1 MTDPAPDR
9 ATGPI
14 FRLMYRSRNRIPQEQ
29 RKTELGLL
37 FSQVRPN
44 NKRQQITGALLLSQD
59 AFVQIL
65 EGEESAVRA
74 LFAKIE
80 KDPRHDSVALLSTGI
95 VAERVFSRWAMA
107 KVADD
112 GESDIPLIAN
122 TRGISEAASRGTTP
136 EQNLVL
142 DVMRQAARGE
152 AHAI

>member
-9 ATGPI
+9 ATGPT

>member
-9 ATGPI
+9 ATGPT

-29 RKTELGLL
+29 RKVELGLL

-59 AFVQIL
+59 TFVQIL
-65 EGEESAVRA
+65 EGEEAAVRA
-74 LFAKIE
+74 LFEKIE
-80 KDPRHDSVALLSTGI
+80 KDPRHDSVALLTTGM
-95 VAERVFSRWAMA
+95 VDERVFSRWAMA